1 LVKEKKKE
9 VPGFLSQFFVI
20 EHLANFPSAKL
31 VGFILGKNNFPKY
44 SQFVRRKIDKISWK
58 TISAYDLHINILQ
71 KAWTV

>member
-1 LVKEKKKE
+1 M

-31 VGFILGKNNFPKY
+31 VGFILGKIIFLKY
-44 SQFVRRKIDKISWK
+44 SQFVRRKNDKISWK
-58 TISAYDLHINILQ
+58 TISAYDLDIYSLQ